1 MKAFLLALF
10 LALLT
15 ASSAPAVCT
24 GPQWTITRTAPLV
37 QYQTFF
43 SAALG
48 GNISYGVYVP
58 AEYALNPTKN
68 YPVLYWLH
76 GGVGNATSGEGFVS
90 KANAAMNSGA
100 LTPFIIVLPN
110 GPQTLWTD
118 RHPAL
123 TTYKAPIETIIIDEL
138 IPLIDSTYRTIANRD
153 GRGVEGFSM
162 GGRGAARLGLKF
174 PDVFGLMSELA
185 GALGPLEFW
194 KRTEANSWECVFG
207 MDASYFDATS
217 PQTHAAVSAPLIT
230 DGRPYFYRV
239 VVGTL
244 DGRQNYNFNVGFS
257 GLLTSLGIANDLITV
272 PGVKHSYE
280 LLYDVGGAQMWD
292 IFNEAW
298 NATAYD
304 Q

>member
-1 MKAFLLALF
+1 MKAFLLALL

-24 GPQWTITRTAPLV
+24 APQWTITRTAPLV
-37 QYQTFF
+37 QYQTFA
-43 SAALG
+43 SPSLG
-48 GNISYGVYVP
+48 ANISYGVYLP
-58 AEYALNPTKN
+58 AEYAANPTKS

-90 KANAAMNSGA
+90 RADTEMNAGR
-100 LTPFIIVLPN
+100 LVPFIIVLAN

-138 IPLIDSTYRTIANRD
+138 IPLIDSSYRTIPTRE
-153 GRGVEGFSM
+153 GRGIEGFSM
-162 GGRGAARLGLKF
+162 GGRGASRLGLKY
-174 PDVFGLMSELA
+174 PDKFVLMSELA

-194 KRTEANSWECVFG
+194 KRTEATSWECVLN
-207 MDASYFDATS
+207 MDAAYFDATS

-244 DGRQNYNFNVGFS
+244 DGRQNYNFNVEFS
-257 GLLTSLGIANDLITV
+257 GLLTSLGIANDLIIV

-280 LLYDVGGAQMWD
+280 NLYGFGGAQMWD

-298 NATAYD
+298 ASG